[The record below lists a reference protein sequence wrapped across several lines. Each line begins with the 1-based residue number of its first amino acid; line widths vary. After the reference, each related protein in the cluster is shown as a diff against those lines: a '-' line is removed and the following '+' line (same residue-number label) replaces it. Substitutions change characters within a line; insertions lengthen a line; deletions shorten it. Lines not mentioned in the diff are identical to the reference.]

1 MIADSLPRVR
11 VISTDPQ
18 EGAASRV
25 SIVFIFS
32 RLKAYLKIL
41 TSDSDSLGSK

>member
-18 EGAASRV
+18 EGAASVIR
-25 SIVFIFS
+25 
-32 RLKAYLKIL
+32 KGYKNN
-41 TSDSDSLGSK
+41 

>member
-18 EGAASRV
+18 EGAASV
-25 SIVFIFS
+25 IKKVKNTSVII
-32 RLKAYLKIL
+32 KIAKL
-41 TSDSDSLGSK
+41 AF

>member
-18 EGAASRV
+18 EGAASV
-25 SIVFIFS
+25 IYKKV
-32 RLKAYLKIL
+32 KKIPR
-41 TSDSDSLGSK
+41 S